1 MSYMNLVI
9 SPSRHKSFVAQWL
22 EHPIGVQK
30 VIGSIPV
37 GDYINLIPQELNN
50 SLKGTVSQ
58 QFSRL
63 CLVTFLI
70 LTV

>member
-58 QFSRL
+58 QFSRF
-63 CLVTFLI
+63 CLVTFLL